1 MILVEQLT
9 IVYNYSAF
17 TSASEV
23 SLGFFLYSFP
33 LSDFQFFSFIVEK
46 AGAVDQSLFLQEP
59 SQSQHD
65 LQTWSLNSSEGLC

>member
-33 LSDFQFFSFIVEK
+33 LSDFQFFHLWLRKLVQWLKVSFCRNLLKVSMISKPGV
-46 AGAVDQSLFLQEP
+46 
-59 SQSQHD
+59 
-65 LQTWSLNSSEGLC
+65 